1 MIFSLIIPC
10 YNEEGNIRPMF
21 DEVRRVFDSGDFE
34 YELIFVN
41 DGSSDATAKE
51 IKKLVKEGGAK
62 VVMLDFSRNFGKEAA
77 IFAGLEH
84 CKGDFAAIIDGDLQQ
99 PPEVALKMLEILRE
113 KPDCDCVCAY
123 QEKRIEKSFTS
134 FLKRGFYKIINN
146 LAEVNFVSDAS
157 DFRVMRRNMIDAIL
171 SMHECV
177 RFSKGIFAWVGF
189 HTEFI
194 PYKARER
201 NAGQTKWS
209 MRSLFRYAFDGIVSF
224 SASLLKIPGWL
235 SLMSFIAAIVFL
247 IVRLC
252 RGDFNEVSVAIF
264 VTLLMSGVV
273 LFGVSIACVYL
284 NRSYSE
290 SKRRPIYILREK
302 DKN

>member
-51 IKKLVKEGGAK
+51 IKKLIKEGGAK

-224 SASLLKIPGWL
+224 SASILKIPGWL

>member
-51 IKKLVKEGGAK
+51 IKKLIKEGGAK

-171 SMHECV
+171 SMHESV

>member
-1 MIFSLIIPC
+1 MYDEIQKVFSSC
-10 YNEEGNIRPMF
+10 N
-21 DEVRRVFDSGDFE
+21 FE
-34 YELIFVN
+34 YEMIFVN
-41 DGSSDATAKE
+41 DGSADGTAKE
-51 IKKLVKEGGAK
+51 IKKLIKEGAAK

-99 PPEVALKMLEILRE
+99 PPEVALKMLEILLE

-123 QEKRIEKSFTS
+123 QEKRIEKSITA
-134 FLKRGFYKIINN
+134 FLKKTFYKVINS

-157 DFRVMRRNMIDAIL
+157 DFRVMRRNVIEAIL
-171 SMHECV
+171 SMHENV

-189 HTEFI
+189 HAEFI
-194 PYKARER
+194 AYQARQR

-209 MRSLFRYAFDGIVSF
+209 MRSLFKYAFDGIVSF

-235 SLMSFIAAIVFL
+235 SLMSFISAFVFL

-252 RGDFNEVSVAIF
+252 EGNFNEVSVAIF
-264 VTLLMSGVV
+264 VVLLMSGVV

-290 SKRRPIYILREK
+290 SKRRPIYILRDK

>member
-1 MIFSLIIPC
+1 
-10 YNEEGNIRPMF
+10 MF

-51 IKKLVKEGGAK
+51 IKKLIKEGGAK

-157 DFRVMRRNMIDAIL
+157 DFRVMRRNMVDAIL

-224 SASLLKIPGWL
+224 SASILKIPGWL